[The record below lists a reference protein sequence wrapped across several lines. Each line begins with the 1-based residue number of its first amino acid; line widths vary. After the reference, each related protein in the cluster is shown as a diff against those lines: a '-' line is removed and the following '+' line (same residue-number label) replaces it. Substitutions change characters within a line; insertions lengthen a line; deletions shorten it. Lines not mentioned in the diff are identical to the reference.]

1 MKLIPMPKNFG
12 LSPGGFTK
20 EPSAAIWT
28 DPTNQEVLE
37 QLKNGQITIRQAA
50 ELLGIE
56 PAVLAYQLSGK
67 VLFYKFLITKL

>member
-1 MKLIPMPKNFG
+1 MGFL
-12 LSPGGFTK
+12 PGSFTK

-28 DPTNQEVLE
+28 DPSNQDILE
-37 QLKNGQITIRQAA
+37 QLKNGNITIRQAA

-67 VLFYKFLITKL
+67 VCKKTFAR